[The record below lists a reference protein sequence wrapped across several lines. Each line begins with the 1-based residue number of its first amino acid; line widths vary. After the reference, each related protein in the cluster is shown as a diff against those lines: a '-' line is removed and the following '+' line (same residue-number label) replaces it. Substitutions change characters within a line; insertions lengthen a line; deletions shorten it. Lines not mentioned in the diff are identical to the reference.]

1 MDKDKGVIPCIHNII
16 MIMPK
21 MNMLKYS
28 NDLISLIIEFPFL
41 LKILKASRI
50 TRRFQHNLD
59 KLKLL

>member
-1 MDKDKGVIPCIHNII
+1 
-16 MIMPK
+16 

-28 NDLISLIIEFPFL
+28 NDLISLINESPFL